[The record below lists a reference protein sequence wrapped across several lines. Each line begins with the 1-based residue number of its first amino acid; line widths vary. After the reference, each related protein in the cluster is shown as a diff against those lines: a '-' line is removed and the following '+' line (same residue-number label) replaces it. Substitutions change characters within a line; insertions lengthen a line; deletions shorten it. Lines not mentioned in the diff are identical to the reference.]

1 MSENNGNSKNKLHGL
16 WALTNRELKKWY
28 KAPVIFT
35 LSIIQPI
42 IWMGLL
48 GKAMNI
54 GALFGGSSFTQS
66 IMSQPGIGTQLAN
79 ALANYGM
86 PAASIPGFLANPNG
100 ISSVFSGI
108 GNAVL
113 LNTFHTTSYF
123 SFMAVGMIAFTA
135 LFTTAFS
142 GMSVVWDRRL
152 GFLNKALSTPVSRAV
167 IVFSKVLSASLRSMF
182 QAGII
187 ILIALAFG
195 LQFGLSFNPVFILG
209 VFAILFLICVGL
221 SSMFIAITIR
231 STRMETPMAVMN
243 LITLPLMFASNT
255 FFPTSIMPSW
265 LQTVAS
271 VNPMTYTTD
280 AVRQLLIY
288 NTTNFG
294 QVGLDFLYVGIFA
307 IVVATIGIALSWRY
321 LSK

>member
-1 MSENNGNSKNKLHGL
+1 MSEANGNSKSKLHGL

-28 KAPVIFT
+28 KAPVIFI
-35 LSIIQPI
+35 LSIVQPI

-54 GALFGGSSFTQS
+54 GAIFSGGSFGQSLGNLVFTPKLTDMQSLQLGSFFQSLQTS
-66 IMSQPGIGTQLAN
+66 IMQ
-79 ALANYGM
+79 
-86 PAASIPGFLANPNG
+86 
-100 ISSVFSGI
+100 
-108 GNAVL
+108 
-113 LNTFHTTSYF
+113 NTFNTTDYF

-152 GFLNKALSTPVSRAV
+152 GFLNKALSTPVSRGV
-167 IVFSKVLSASLRSMF
+167 IVFSKVLSATLRSMF

-187 ILIALAFG
+187 ILIAIAFG
-195 LQFGLSFNPVFILG
+195 LQFGASFNPLYVFG
-209 VFAILFLICVGL
+209 VFAIMFLICVGL

-231 STRMETPMAVMN
+231 STRIETPMAVMN
-243 LITLPLMFASNT
+243 LITLPLMFASNA

-265 LQTVAS
+265 LQTVATF
-271 VNPMTYTTD
+271 NPMTYTTD
-280 AVRQLLIY
+280 AVRQLLI
-288 NTTNFG
+288 NGTT
-294 QVGLDFLYVGIFA
+294 DFMVVAKDFAYVGIFA
-307 IVVATIGIALSWRY
+307 VLAATIGIVLSWRY

>member
-1 MSENNGNSKNKLHGL
+1 MSEANGNSKSKLHGL

-28 KAPVIFT
+28 KAPVIFI
-35 LSIIQPI
+35 LSIVQPI

-54 GALFGGSSFTQS
+54 GAIFSSGSFGQSLGNLVLTPPLSPTQS
-66 IMSQPGIGTQLAN
+66 LQLGSFFQGLQTSIMQ
-79 ALANYGM
+79 
-86 PAASIPGFLANPNG
+86 
-100 ISSVFSGI
+100 
-108 GNAVL
+108 
-113 LNTFHTTSYF
+113 NTFNTTDYF
-123 SFMAVGMIAFTA
+123 SFMAVGMISFTA

-167 IVFSKVLSASLRSMF
+167 IVFSKVLSATLRSMF

-187 ILIALAFG
+187 ILIAIAFG
-195 LQFGLSFNPVFILG
+195 LQFGASFNPLYVFG
-209 VFAILFLICVGL
+209 VFAMMFLICVGL

-231 STRMETPMAVMN
+231 STRIETPMAVMN
-243 LITLPLMFASNT
+243 LITLPLMFASNA

-265 LQTVAS
+265 LQTVATF
-271 VNPMTYTTD
+271 NPMTYTTD
-280 AVRQLLIY
+280 AVRQLLI
-288 NTTNFG
+288 NGTT
-294 QVGLDFLYVGIFA
+294 DFMVVAKDFAYVGIFA
-307 IVVATIGIALSWRY
+307 VLAATIGIVLSWRY

>member
-1 MSENNGNSKNKLHGL
+1 MSQSDEHQAHRLHGI

-42 IWMGLL
+42 LWMGLL

-54 GALFGGSSFTQS
+54 SALFGSSSLMPQSFTTS
-66 IMSQPGIGTQLAN
+66 IATGLQQ
-79 ALANYGM
+79 YGM
-86 PAASIPGFLANPNG
+86 PQQQIPLFMADLGKL
-100 ISSVFSGI
+100 FSGL
-108 GNAVL
+108 GDSVL
-113 LNTFHTTSYF
+113 LNTFGTTSYF
-123 SFMAVGMIAFTA
+123 SFMAVGMISFTA

-152 GFLNKALSTPVSRAV
+152 GFLNKALSTPVSRGV
-167 IVFSKVLSASLRSMF
+167 IIFAKVLSATLRSMF

-195 LQFGLSFNPVFILG
+195 LTFGAAFNPIYILG
-209 VFAILFLICVGL
+209 VFAMIFLVCIGL
-221 SSMFIAITIR
+221 SSLFIAITIR

-243 LITLPLMFASNT
+243 LITLPLMFASNA
-255 FFPTSIMPSW
+255 FFPTSVMPSW
-265 LQTVAS
+265 LQTVAQF
-271 VNPMTYTTD
+271 NPMTYTTD

-288 NTTNFG
+288 NT
-294 QVGLDFLYVGIFA
+294 VDFTKVAMDFAYVGIFA
-307 IVVATIGIALSWRY
+307 VVVATIGIVLSWRY

>member
-1 MSENNGNSKNKLHGL
+1 MSESNGNSKGKLHGL

-28 KAPVIFT
+28 KAPTIFI

-48 GKAMNI
+48 GKAMSI
-54 GALFGGSSFTQS
+54 DSLFTGSSFS
-66 IMSQPGIGTQLAN
+66 SSLMSSDIGTQLTTN
-79 ALANYGM
+79 LINYGM
-86 PAASIPGFLANPNG
+86 PKTNVNGFMATLPN
-100 ISSVFSGI
+100 IFSGL

-113 LNTFHTTSYF
+113 LNTFKTTSYF

-167 IVFSKVLSASLRSMF
+167 IVFSKVLSATLRSIF
-182 QAGII
+182 QAGVI
-187 ILIALAFG
+187 ILIAIAFG
-195 LQFGLSFNPVFILG
+195 LQFGASFNPLFILG
-209 VFAILFLICVGL
+209 VFAIMFLICVGL

-231 STRMETPMAVMN
+231 STRIETPMAVMN
-243 LITLPLMFASNT
+243 LITLPLMFASNA

-265 LQTVAS
+265 LQTVATF
-271 VNPMTYTTD
+271 NPMTYTTD
-280 AVRQLLIY
+280 AVRQLLI
-288 NTTNFG
+288 NETT
-294 QVGLDFLYVGIFA
+294 DFMVVAKDFAYVGIFA
-307 IVVATIGIALSWRY
+307 VLAATIGIVFSWRF
-321 LSK
+321 LNK